1 MHAGQRGRASAL
13 LDGVRNHG
21 NPRVGDVDG
30 FVAAFVEGG
39 VEVLVKKAAGAG
51 EAGVVG
57 DGKVRGD
64 ADEDGGWEVE
74 ET

>member
-1 MHAGQRGRASAL
+1 M
-13 LDGVRNHG
+13 
-21 NPRVGDVDG
+21 
-30 FVAAFVEGG
+30 
-39 VEVLVKKAAGAG
+39 LVKKAAGAG